1 MKKDDLRKE
10 VLPFS
15 SKKKPSREGT
25 VRRCKT
31 LHRAEKRFTNV
42 CSYLS
47 FALNRFWTNVGAK
60 FLAADLLMHVSGQ
73 FLRGL
78 QPPFLSLMK
87 EKEQKKIKASG
98 TPAKFLAADLLMQVP
113 GKFFRGLQPPT
124 PFHLNTYLT
133 LTPKLRPGRGRLNS
147 LRTRASVRFLI
158 LAERKRL
165 LLKKLCSKPRSTV
178 VLRGIRR

>member
-1 MKKDDLRKE
+1 MGFRPKKVRLKNGVLSLGMKKDDSRKE

-42 CSYLS
+42 CSCLS

-60 FLAADLLMHVSGQ
+60 FLVADLLMHVSGQ

-78 QPPFLSLMK
+78 QPPM
-87 EKEQKKIKASG
+87 
-98 TPAKFLAADLLMQVP
+98 
-113 GKFFRGLQPPT
+113 

>member
-1 MKKDDLRKE
+1 MGFRPKKVRLKNGVLSLSMKKDDSRKE
-10 VLPFS
+10 VLSFS

-31 LHRAEKRFTNV
+31 LHCPEKRFTNV
-42 CSYLS
+42 CSCLS

-73 FLRGL
+73 FL
-78 QPPFLSLMK
+78 
-87 EKEQKKIKASG
+87 
-98 TPAKFLAADLLMQVP
+98 
-113 GKFFRGLQPPT
+113 RGLQPPT

>member
-1 MKKDDLRKE
+1 MGFRPKKIQSEK
-10 VLPFS
+10 
-15 SKKKPSREGT
+15 GT

-87 EKEQKKIKASG
+87 EKKQKKIKASG
-98 TPAKFLAADLLMQVP
+98 TPAKFLATDLLMQVP
-113 GKFFRGLQPPT
+113 GKLRRGPQPPKCFT
-124 PFHLNTYLT
+124 
-133 LTPKLRPGRGRLNS
+133 
-147 LRTRASVRFLI
+147 
-158 LAERKRL
+158 
-165 LLKKLCSKPRSTV
+165 
-178 VLRGIRR
+178 

>member
-1 MKKDDLRKE
+1 MGFRPKKIQSEK
-10 VLPFS
+10 
-15 SKKKPSREGT
+15 GT

-98 TPAKFLAADLLMQVP
+98 TPAKFLATDLLMQVP
-113 GKFFRGLQPPT
+113 GKLRRGPQPP
-124 PFHLNTYLT
+124 
-133 LTPKLRPGRGRLNS
+133 K
-147 LRTRASVRFLI
+147 RF
-158 LAERKRL
+158 
-165 LLKKLCSKPRSTV
+165 T
-178 VLRGIRR
+178 

>member
-1 MKKDDLRKE
+1 MGFRPKKVRLKNGVLSLSMKKDDSKKE

-42 CSYLS
+42 CSCLS

-60 FLAADLLMHVSGQ
+60 FLA
-73 FLRGL
+73 
-78 QPPFLSLMK
+78 
-87 EKEQKKIKASG
+87 
-98 TPAKFLAADLLMQVP
+98 TDLLMQVP
-113 GKFFRGLQPPT
+113 GKFFRGLQSPT

>member
-1 MKKDDLRKE
+1 MGFRPKKVRLKNGVLSLSMKKDDSRKE

-42 CSYLS
+42 CSCLS

-60 FLAADLLMHVSGQ
+60 FLA
-73 FLRGL
+73 
-78 QPPFLSLMK
+78 P
-87 EKEQKKIKASG
+87 
-98 TPAKFLAADLLMQVP
+98 DLLMQVP
-113 GKFFRGLQPPT
+113 GKLRRGPKPPM

>member
-1 MKKDDLRKE
+1 MGFRPKKVRLKNGVLSLSMKKDDSRKE

-42 CSYLS
+42 CSCLS

-60 FLAADLLMHVSGQ
+60 FLA
-73 FLRGL
+73 
-78 QPPFLSLMK
+78 
-87 EKEQKKIKASG
+87 
-98 TPAKFLAADLLMQVP
+98 TDLLMQVP

>member
-1 MKKDDLRKE
+1 MGFRPKKIQSEK
-10 VLPFS
+10 
-15 SKKKPSREGT
+15 GT

-42 CSYLS
+42 CSCLS

-98 TPAKFLAADLLMQVP
+98 TPAKFLATDLLMQVP
-113 GKFFRGLQPPT
+113 GKLRRGPQPPKCFT
-124 PFHLNTYLT
+124 
-133 LTPKLRPGRGRLNS
+133 
-147 LRTRASVRFLI
+147 
-158 LAERKRL
+158 
-165 LLKKLCSKPRSTV
+165 
-178 VLRGIRR
+178 

>member
-1 MKKDDLRKE
+1 MGFRPKKVRLKNGVLSLSMKKDGSRKE

-25 VRRCKT
+25 VKRCKT

-42 CSYLS
+42 CSCLS
-47 FALNRFWTNVGAK
+47 FALNRFRTNVGAK
-60 FLAADLLMHVSGQ
+60 FLASG
-73 FLRGL
+73 
-78 QPPFLSLMK
+78 
-87 EKEQKKIKASG
+87 
-98 TPAKFLAADLLMQVP
+98 LLMQVP
-113 GKFFRGLQPPT
+113 GKFFRGLHPPT
-124 PFHLNTYLT
+124 LFHLNTYLT

-178 VLRGIRR
+178 VLRGMRR

>member
-1 MKKDDLRKE
+1 MGFRPKKVRLKNGVLSLGMKKDDLRKE

-42 CSYLS
+42 CSCLS

-73 FLRGL
+73 FL
-78 QPPFLSLMK
+78 
-87 EKEQKKIKASG
+87 
-98 TPAKFLAADLLMQVP
+98 
-113 GKFFRGLQPPT
+113 RGLQPPT

>member
-1 MKKDDLRKE
+1 MGFRPKKVRLKNGVLSLGMKKDDSRKE

-25 VRRCKT
+25 VKRCKT

-42 CSYLS
+42 CSCLS
-47 FALNRFWTNVGAK
+47 FALNRLWTNVGAK
-60 FLAADLLMHVSGQ
+60 FLATDLLMRISGK
-73 FLRGL
+73 LRRGP
-78 QPPFLSLMK
+78 QPPM
-87 EKEQKKIKASG
+87 
-98 TPAKFLAADLLMQVP
+98 
-113 GKFFRGLQPPT
+113 